1 MNSLETILAI
11 ENDNLGVVSKQK
23 SKKAKKQ
30 KSKKAKKQ
38 NKSMRGIISMIYS
51 NSQNGTTIIMDA
63 MDRTKPALYS
73 K

>member
-30 KSKKAKKQ
+30 KSKKAKQEYARYYQYDILKF
-38 NKSMRGIISMIYS
+38 
-51 NSQNGTTIIMDA
+51 
-63 MDRTKPALYS
+63 S
-73 K
+73 KWHDDHYGCDG

>member
-38 NKSMRGIISMIYS
+38 KSKTRVCEVLSV
-51 NSQNGTTIIMDA
+51 
-63 MDRTKPALYS
+63 
-73 K
+73 